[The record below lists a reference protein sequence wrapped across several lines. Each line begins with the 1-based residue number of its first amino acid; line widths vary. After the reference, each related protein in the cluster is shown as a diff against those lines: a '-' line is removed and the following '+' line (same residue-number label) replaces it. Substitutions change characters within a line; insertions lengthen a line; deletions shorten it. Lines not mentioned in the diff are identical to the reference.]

1 MTTQPIDIPAFNF
14 IQTGT
19 GPVRN
24 MNNTKMPGSEKNIT
38 PGDPMDEFE
47 QNIIIAPDFLQDM
60 ENNIDQVQQD
70 FSSIIAPEPVNDSEI
85 IRSEPQIIE
94 KINIPDYSNQLV
106 NNPQLNPAIQTYPDF
121 SKKKY
126 DIVDIFTFEYEGVN
140 TIADDPNLIEVVKI
154 SYNQNF
160 GNLRITFNQTPE
172 IARYNNV
179 LFSQKM
185 TMLIAATIYPTSA
198 FKALNTLVGF
208 NCTENLINRSGE
220 KWEKER
226 PVVAIQQLENEE
238 FYVWI
243 TDVTKKDKQ
252 YVYHFAG
259 WQGKAFK
266 YCLEYCYGDGVG
278 TRK

>member
-1 MTTQPIDIPAFNF
+1 MPLKPDTPAFNF

-24 MNNTKMPGSEKNIT
+24 MNNTILPGSEPT
-38 PGDPMDEFE
+38 PTGDPMDEFD
-47 QNIIIAPDFLQDM
+47 QNIIIAPDFLQDL
-60 ENNIDQVQQD
+60 ENNIDQIQQD
-70 FSSIIAPEPVNDSEI
+70 FSSIVPPEPVNDSEV
-85 IRSEPQIIE
+85 IRGEPQIIE
-94 KINIPDYSNQLV
+94 QIKKPDFSNQLV
-106 NNPQLNPAIQTYPDF
+106 NNPQSNPAIQTYF

-126 DIVDIFTFEYEGVN
+126 NIVDIFTFEYEGEPESAEANPIKVD
-140 TIADDPNLIEVVKI
+140 AVKV
-154 SYNQNF
+154 SYNQDF
-160 GNLRITFNQTPE
+160 GNLRITFNQVPE
-172 IARYNNV
+172 VAKYNNV

-185 TMLIAATIYPTSA
+185 KLLIAATIYPTSA
-198 FKALNTLVGF
+198 FKALNTFEGF
-208 NCTENLINRSGE
+208 NCTEVLINKTGE

-226 PVVAIQQLENEE
+226 PVIAIQQLENGE

-243 TDVTKKDKQ
+243 TDVTKEDTQ

-259 WQGKAFK
+259 WQSKAFK